1 MGDGGSREASK
12 AGVCVLGSVGQ
23 SLMGGRNST
32 TMESFESSGL
42 GFTWGRGMK
51 VDVHKI
57 RATSRCLGSTSSKH
71 RDVPKGLFANVV
83 TLRPT
88 S

>member
-1 MGDGGSREASK
+1 MLQQDRMG
-12 AGVCVLGSVGQ
+12 
-23 SLMGGRNST
+23 
-32 TMESFESSGL
+32 FESSGL
-42 GFTWGRGMK
+42 GLSWGRGMK

-57 RATSRCLGSTSSKH
+57 GATSRCLGSTSPKH
-71 RDVPKGLFANVV
+71 RDIPKGLFANVV